1 MLYGHPR
8 ITEAALVAI
17 PDDEVTNRLKAFI
30 VTDEPNSLAARQVR
44 DYCRERLPKYMVPE
58 FVEFR
63 AALPR
68 TSTGKVD
75 RNVLLRQERERENP
89 E

>member
-1 MLYGHPR
+1 
-8 ITEAALVAI
+8 
-17 PDDEVTNRLKAFI
+17 VTNRLKAFV
-30 VTDEPNSLAARQVR
+30 VTNETDSLTARQVQ
-44 DYCRERLPKYMVPE
+44 DYCQERLPKYMVPE

-63 AALPR
+63 EALPK